1 MPESETATA
10 ATTWMEHPF
19 PKSTPMV
26 EKVKRLQ
33 EIVNPED
40 SLAILIN
47 ADPDAMSAAMALKRF
62 FWRKARK
69 IRVFHVNAIQRPD
82 NLAMVKLLK
91 IDQRHIRRLKVSE
104 FTRWA
109 IVDSQPHHHEAFG
122 TRNFDIIIDHHLH
135 CEGCKA
141 RFMDIREAYGATA
154 TMMTEYLRAAKIKP
168 SPRLATALFY
178 GIKNDTANFIR
189 DSLPNDLNA
198 FRYLYP
204 FANLNIVKKIESS
217 EMTKKILSSYKMALD
232 KVIITNNKAYVHM
245 GTVSNPDTLVIIADF
260 FMRLAEVTW
269 SFASGIYQD
278 KVIVI
283 LRNAGFRADAGKTA
297 QRVFGHLGASAGGH
311 RSAARAEIPL
321 EHIVKEAKGV
331 KQVERFI
338 LKLLKGSK

>member
-1 MPESETATA
+1 MPENESTATA
-10 ATTWMEHPF
+10 AWMDHPF
-19 PKSTPMV
+19 PKSTPMA

-33 EIVNPED
+33 EVVNPED

-69 IRVFHVNAIQRPD
+69 VKVFHVNAIQRPD

-109 IVDSQPHHHEAFG
+109 IVDSQPHHHESFG
-122 TRNFDIIIDHHLH
+122 TRNFDIIIDHHPH
-135 CEGCKA
+135 CEGCRA
-141 RFMDIREAYGATA
+141 QFMDIRETYGATA
-154 TMMTEYLRAAKIKP
+154 TMMTEYLRAAKIQP
-168 SPRLATALFY
+168 SPRLATALFF

-198 FRYLYP
+198 FRYLYS

-217 EMTKKILSSYKMALD
+217 EMTKKILSSYKQALD
-232 KVIITNNKAYVHM
+232 SVVITKNRAYVHM
-245 GTVSNPDTLVIIADF
+245 GAVKNPDTLVIIADF

-269 SFASGIYQD
+269 SFASGVYQD
-278 KVIVI
+278 KLIVI
-283 LRNAGFRADAGKTA
+283 LRNAGFRANAGKTA
-297 QRVFGHLGASAGGH
+297 QRLFGPLGASAGGH

-321 EHIVKEAKGV
+321 ENIVKEAKGIT
-331 KQVERFI
+331 QIERFI
-338 LKLLKGSK
+338 LKILKDSK